1 MTWAIART
9 PSGQEMYFAERLS
22 AAGQTAFVPTVTTTT
37 RPSGMRF
44 PVKSE
49 RPRFPAY
56 LFVQAATISYLDPV
70 YQDSRF
76 RGFLKVAYQI
86 AFVPDGVIRA
96 LRAWDGCEDIPE
108 PKPVEYAPGEL
119 VRVLEGIFGDYKGIV
134 QPWSGEGVRVRGC
147 DFLMATTITD
157 LKNIERLL

>member
-1 MTWAIART
+1 MSWAIART

-119 VRVLEGIFGDYKGIV
+119 VRVLGGIFGGMEGEVCADRGTHV
-134 QPWSGEGVRVRGC
+134 LLSGY
-147 DFLMATTITD
+147 DFPVPSLMPR
-157 LKNIERLL
+157 KNLRLV

>member
-9 PSGQEMYFAERLS
+9 PAGQEMYFAERLS

-37 RPSGMRF
+37 RPSGKRF
-44 PVKSE
+44 PVKAE

-56 LFVQAATISYLDPV
+56 LFVQAETISYLDPV
-70 YQDSRF
+70 YEDSRF

-119 VRVLEGIFGDYKGIV
+119 VRVLEGMFGGM
-134 QPWSGEGVRVRGC
+134 QGEVASDRGTHVLLYGY
-147 DFLMATTITD
+147 DFPVPSLMPR
-157 LKNIERLL
+157 KNLRSV